1 MNRSEIL
8 FVYDIADANPNGDPL
23 DDNKPRLDE
32 ENEINLVTDVRL
44 KRTIR
49 DYLHDFKNQELFI
62 KEIKDKDGNIQ
73 DAKQRAADFFDANKK
88 YDSIDEAKKDIEDS
102 IVSKCI
108 DVRMFG
114 ATIPIEPKI
123 KSKKKTG
130 SVTLTGPIQFRMGRS
145 LNKVEIQHIKGT
157 GAFAS
162 GGGKDQKT
170 FREEYIV
177 PYSLIAFY
185 GVVNEN
191 AAKETKLTDDDIDL
205 VMDGI
210 WNGTKNLISRSK
222 FGQLPRFLMQVEYNE
237 NNYFIG
243 DLNNKISINHNLEDD
258 KKLRNISEINLDLSE
273 LLKAIFDNKDKINKI
288 NYKFDTGIK
297 FEDYDSVDELLNEFK
312 SNGIGTEEISF

>member
-1 MNRSEIL
+1 
-8 FVYDIADANPNGDPL
+8 
-23 DDNKPRLDE
+23 
-32 ENEINLVTDVRL
+32 
-44 KRTIR
+44 
-49 DYLHDFKNQELFI
+49 
-62 KEIKDKDGNIQ
+62 
-73 DAKQRAADFFDANKK
+73 
-88 YDSIDEAKKDIEDS
+88 
-102 IVSKCI
+102 
-108 DVRMFG
+108 MFG